1 MVVEQ
6 ALAVA
11 DAEGLD
17 AVTIRRLAADLGV
30 TPMALYWHVASK
42 DELLAAMGDQLFTGL
57 PPHTDPAFPWPDQL
71 RELVGALVAALRAHP
86 AAAAL
91 AAPRVLQNDEGR
103 ELTERALQLLRATGF
118 PVGQAAQIAHHL
130 LRAAISLVIES
141 EVIEQAGAGASLDP
155 GQRAEALRLKRLAL
169 LGLPQQRFPHL
180 VEAADALTDCADE
193 EAYYNFGIELLIV
206 GIESSTPPSPRR
218 SRRSSGSV
226 TQAIPIGRLESAK
239 AVGAEALADIVG
251 ARNALVPAPSR
262 KTRPKT
268 CSVMARYLRH
278 PPVAGWRRPRP

>member
-1 MVVEQ
+1 MYSVKMSPRRAKQTPKTPLGREAVVER

-42 DELLAAMGDQLFTGL
+42 DELLAAMGDRLFAGM
-57 PPHTDPAFPWPDQL
+57 PPHTDPASPWPDQL

-86 AAAAL
+86 ATAAL

-103 ELTERALQLLRATGF
+103 ELTERALQLLRTAGF
-118 PVGQAAQIAHHL
+118 PVEQAAQIARHL
-130 LRAAISLVIES
+130 LRTAISLVIES
-141 EVIEQAGAGASLDP
+141 QVIELAGAGASLDP

-206 GIESSTPPSPRR
+206 GIESSTPHHRGGLGVRADRR
-218 SRRSSGSV
+218 RPCNPDRPPG
-226 TQAIPIGRLESAK
+226 GSAK
-239 AVGAEALADIVG
+239 AAGAEAL
-251 ARNALVPAPSR
+251 VPSPPTPS
-262 KTRPKT
+262 
-268 CSVMARYLRH
+268 
-278 PPVAGWRRPRP
+278 